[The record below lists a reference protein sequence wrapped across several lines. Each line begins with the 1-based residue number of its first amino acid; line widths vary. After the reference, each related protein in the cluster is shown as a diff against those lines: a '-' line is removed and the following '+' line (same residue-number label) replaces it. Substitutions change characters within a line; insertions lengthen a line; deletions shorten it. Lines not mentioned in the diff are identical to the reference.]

1 MDKKQDLLLESI
13 THFYTSDKQH
23 IEKLRDILEGKYA
36 SLRLIDWFV
45 TNYAKKKNIHYILS
59 DKEKGGAEPVL
70 KEENFKVYLNYKSQL
85 KSYSK
90 KQFDPFNRTQ
100 RIHFYYDTD
109 KFILTTICQLNFFRW
124 AIQYRVIDYIAEHVK
139 DIDADMNASAEVSS
153 GLVSKSETNWKQV
166 CVGGNTERD
175 ESVKRERKKRKE
187 LSISAT
193 KFLNKNDITIL
204 VRFS

>member
-1 MDKKQDLLLESI
+1 MDKKQDLLLDSI
-13 THFYTSDKQH
+13 TQFYMSDRTN
-23 IEKLRDILEGKYA
+23 IDKLRDILDGKYA

-45 TNYAKKKNIHYILS
+45 TNYAKKKNISYILS
-59 DKEKGGAEPVL
+59 GKKGEHEPVL

-109 KFILTTICQLNFFRW
+109 KYIVTTICQLNFFRW
-124 AIQYRVIDYIAEHVK
+124 AIQNRVIDYIATHLDE
-139 DIDADMNASAEVSS
+139 IDDDMNASVEVSHIQTKGTDWS
-153 GLVSKSETNWKQV
+153 GVVDADTV
-166 CVGGNTERD
+166 AG
-175 ESVKRERKKRKE
+175 KRERKKRKE

>member
-1 MDKKQDLLLESI
+1 MDKKQDLLLDSI
-13 THFYTSDKQH
+13 TGFYMSDRTH
-23 IEKLRDILEGKYA
+23 ITKLRDILDGKYA

-45 TNYAKKKNIHYILS
+45 TNYAKKKNISYILS
-59 DKEKGGAEPVL
+59 EKNANHEPVL

-109 KFILTTICQLNFFRW
+109 NYIVTTICQLNFFRW
-124 AIQYRVIDYIAEHVK
+124 AIQNRVIDYISAHVAE
-139 DIDADMNASAEVSS
+139 IEEDMNASVEVSS
-153 GLVSKSETNWKQV
+153 IQPKTK
-166 CVGGNTERD
+166 GGDWSGVVDAVTSTE
-175 ESVKRERKKRKE
+175 SSGKRERKKRKE